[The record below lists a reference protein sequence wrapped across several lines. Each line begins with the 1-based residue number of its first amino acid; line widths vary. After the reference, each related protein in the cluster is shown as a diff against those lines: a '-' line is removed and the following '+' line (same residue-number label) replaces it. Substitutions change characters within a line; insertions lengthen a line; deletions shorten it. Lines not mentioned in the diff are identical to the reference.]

1 MYSPLARI
9 SPIQDY
15 RNSNAGLYK
24 LKIQA
29 VYQTPRLFS
38 VLCTTFEM
46 SSGFHLA
53 VCKSSHFTFT
63 SKFSPRDC
71 PIEPILALARLALGL

>member
-9 SPIQDY
+9 SLIQDY

-29 VYQTPRLFS
+29 VYQTLRLFS
-38 VLCTTFEM
+38 ALCTTFEM
-46 SSGFHLA
+46 SSEVSLGSVQILPFHLH
-53 VCKSSHFTFT
+53 VQI
-63 SKFSPRDC
+63 SPRDC